1 MAGDVFKFCGLLRI
15 YKNSNTVLGTVWP
28 HCVNMCILHSIC
40 GFASMFFFFILTEL
54 PVTDGR
60 VYFHWGRGEKLR
72 AQGGYF
78 YANSNQCIV
87 VYNFDFCIYFYST
100 SISILKICLLQIFS
114 YLALGIL
121 KWYGTFL
128 IYNLLKVYT

>member
-1 MAGDVFKFCGLLRI
+1 
-15 YKNSNTVLGTVWP
+15 
-28 HCVNMCILHSIC
+28 MCILHSIC

-60 VYFHWGRGEKLR
+60 VYFHWGGKKLR

-87 VYNFDFCIYFYST
+87 VYNFDT
-100 SISILKICLLQIFS
+100 VSISMAHPSVF
-114 YLALGIL
+114 
-121 KWYGTFL
+121 
-128 IYNLLKVYT
+128 